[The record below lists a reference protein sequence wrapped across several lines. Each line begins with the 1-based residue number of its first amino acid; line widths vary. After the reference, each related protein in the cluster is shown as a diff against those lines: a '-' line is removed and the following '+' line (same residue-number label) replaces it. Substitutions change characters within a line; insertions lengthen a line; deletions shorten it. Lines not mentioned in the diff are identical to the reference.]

1 MSSPL
6 AAAAAEQQKAFDAEP
21 TLSLEQL
28 KQLLTDRYDSASA
41 VATAMYA
48 FIAWSKACGS
58 NDVAVLLRNFDAL
71 LQRLSGSTAAYASRT
86 AQQHL
91 RCVARALELLPEL
104 QELAGGEQ
112 QLQQLL
118 VQVKA
123 AVVE

>member
-1 MSSPL
+1 M
-6 AAAAAEQQKAFDAEP
+6 
-21 TLSLEQL
+21 
-28 KQLLTDRYDSASA
+28 
-41 VATAMYA
+41 
-48 FIAWSKACGS
+48 
-58 NDVAVLLRNFDAL
+58 AVLLRNFDAL

-123 AVVE
+123 AVVEVKVGSQRSIEQEVCHRPACFDLQLLA